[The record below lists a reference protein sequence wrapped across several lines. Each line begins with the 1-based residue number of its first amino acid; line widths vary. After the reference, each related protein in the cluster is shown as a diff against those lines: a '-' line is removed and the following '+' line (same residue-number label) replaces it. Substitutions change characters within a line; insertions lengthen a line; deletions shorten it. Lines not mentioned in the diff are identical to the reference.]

1 MPGSVARPSV
11 LLATSTTGLPQR
23 RSQPAK
29 WRSASVTPGARVDDQ
44 ERHIGVGER
53 PLGLRLHAPGER
65 GRRRLFEPGGVDHA
79 EFEIGDAGLAL
90 AAVAGQP
97 GRVVDQRQPAADQP
111 VEQRRLADIGAAED
125 GDRKAH
131 REALPQL

>member
-1 MPGSVARPSV
+1 MAVGFGDA
-11 LLATSTTGLPQR
+11 
-23 RSQPAK
+23 
-29 WRSASVTPGARVDDQ
+29 GARIDDE

-65 GRRRLFEPGGVDHA
+65 GRRRLFEPGGVDRPK
-79 EFEIGDAGLAL
+79 FEIGDPGGAF

-97 GRVVDQRQPAADQP
+97 RRVVDQRQPAADEP
-111 VEQRRLADIGAAED
+111 VEQGRLADIGPSED

-131 REALPQL
+131 RACCPKL